1 MESRV
6 ESNEDG
12 SVSVNITVQQPLL
25 LVQMVK
31 LEWARPCS
39 LIICTDAIH
48 TLIVLSLRPLTI
60 LLSSYCKQ

>member
-31 LEWARPCS
+31 LEWALPCS
-39 LIICTDAIH
+39 LIICTVATH

>member
-25 LVQMVK
+25 LVQNGQAGVGTA
-31 LEWARPCS
+31 L
-39 LIICTDAIH
+39 
-48 TLIVLSLRPLTI
+48 
-60 LLSSYCKQ
+60 